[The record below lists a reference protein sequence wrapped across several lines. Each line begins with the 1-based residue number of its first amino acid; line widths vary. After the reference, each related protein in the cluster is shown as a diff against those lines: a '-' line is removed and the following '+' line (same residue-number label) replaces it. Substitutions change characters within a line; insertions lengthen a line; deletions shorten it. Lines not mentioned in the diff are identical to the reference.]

1 MSADEPHHGSHHGTR
16 YSNGR
21 GSDGCAPPP
30 KDDKRKETKKVTDQ
44 EWRALLTPFEYDVL
58 RRGGTEPAFSGEY
71 DSYYPDAGHFACK
84 GCKAPL

>member
-1 MSADEPHHGSHHGTR
+1 MNLVTIHIMALGTAMAEVVMGVHHR
-16 YSNGR
+16 R
-21 GSDGCAPPP
+21 M
-30 KDDKRKETKKVTDQ
+30 KRKETKKVTDQ
-44 EWRALLTPFEYDVL
+44 EWRALLTPFEYDVF